1 MIGVAVDMHDA
12 TRRRP
17 VMPDSMI
24 YLSIAV
30 AALIVVLH
38 LRAIISVFR
47 SNRSVGSKTLWALL
61 IWIFPLVGL
70 IAWVVA
76 GPRGHNGHAQHDK

>member
-1 MIGVAVDMHDA
+1 
-12 TRRRP
+12 
-17 VMPDSMI
+17 MPDSMI

-38 LRAIISVFR
+38 LWAIISVFR

-61 IWIFPLVGL
+61 IWISYY
-70 IAWVVA
+70 
-76 GPRGHNGHAQHDK
+76 